1 MRFFINGTE
10 YEPANRNQFEVSF
23 ANSEITDGREGQLT
37 NDVLQFFAPSDGF
50 SLLQTL
56 FQTNSTEAVDI
67 RVEDI
72 GITLFD
78 GYGSFLH
85 PDTLISPDEIQIKML
100 DQYQSIKERID
111 VLTFDLLHEKGFIT
125 QQDYTPILCVLDLED
140 STEDAIARV
149 LAGFALY
156 TIIKETIFTIKVASD
171 ALSAVAG
178 GLTGAIEAIGIIL
191 ALLVYLIATFT
202 AIKELLKT
210 ITENLFPIPRFW
222 NGMKEKTQFENIA
235 RYFGLEFQSTTIY
248 DGKYAN
254 ATTLPQKEI
263 RGSLSFDPTDR
274 GYDSITCGDFIQ
286 RMEQKYS
293 TILKIRDGKL
303 IFESEDYYRKKASSY
318 QIPSLSAEQNVFS
331 TNADELAHTILVQ
344 FQRDELDKHTYNNK
358 GGYLTQSYSEVN
370 GILPRQSMLSISN
383 KVLINE
389 TRGHRK
395 DNLTGLEKVLEGVLK
410 EVSKVTDAV
419 ISVAEDVLSFLGMDS
434 AIPYLDFL
442 KFDFNTRLGALK
454 ISDFRTSVPKFLI
467 VDNDGRLNVNND
479 QLTSSEE
486 LYNTYHYLRNIQ
498 NNQWQIHNTQQIPL
512 SFKEL
517 TKVEEEALILEIVN
531 SNYILSS
538 DGYLCLILD
547 HQRDAD
553 GLHHITY
560 RMKKEYINKPI
571 TETITVLK

>member
-1 MRFFINGTE
+1 MRFN
-10 YEPANRNQFEVSF
+10 
-23 ANSEITDGREGQLT
+23 L
-37 NDVLQFFAPSDGF
+37 
-50 SLLQTL
+50 
-56 FQTNSTEAVDI
+56 
-67 RVEDI
+67 
-72 GITLFD
+72 
-78 GYGSFLH
+78 
-85 PDTLISPDEIQIKML
+85 KML

-125 QQDYTPILCVLDLED
+125 PQDYTPILCVLDLED

-149 LAGFALY
+149 LAGIALY
-156 TIIKETIFTIKVASD
+156 TIVKEAIETVKTANEALAS
-171 ALSAVAG
+171 VAG
-178 GLTGAIEAIGIIL
+178 GLTGVVEAIGIIL
-191 ALLVYLIATFT
+191 ALLVYLVTTFI
-202 AIKELLKT
+202 AIKQLLKT

-222 NGMKEKTQFENIA
+222 NGMKEKTQFEKIA
-235 RYFGLEFQSTTIY
+235 QYFGLEFQSTTIY

-263 RGSLSFDPTDR
+263 RGSLNFDPTDR

-303 IFESEDYYRKKASSY
+303 IFESEEYYRKKASNY
-318 QIPSLSAEQNVFS
+318 KIPTLSAEQNVFS

-358 GGYLTQSYSEVN
+358 GGYLTQAYSEVI
-370 GILPRQSMLSISN
+370 GILPRQSMLNISI

-395 DNLTGLEKVLEGVLK
+395 DNLTDLERIFEGVLK
-410 EVSKVTDAV
+410 ELSKITD
-419 ISVAEDVLSFLGMDS
+419 SVLSTAEDVLSFLGMDD
-434 AIPYLDFL
+434 AIPYLDL
-442 KFDFNTRLGALK
+442 YKFNFSTRLGALK

-467 VDNDGRLNVNND
+467 VDNDGRLNTNND

-517 TKVEEEALILEIVN
+517 TKAEEEALILEIVN
-531 SNYILSS
+531 SNYIQDSNG
-538 DGYLCLILD
+538 DLCLILD
-547 HQRDAD
+547 HKRDAD

-560 RMKKEYINKPI
+560 RLKKEYITKPI
-571 TETITVLK
+571 EETITVLK